1 MSPEHDATGQET
13 LERFAD
19 APAFNRWLY
28 QSISPYCSGRI
39 LEIGSGIGN
48 ISTLLLEEHAHVT
61 LSDLRQAYC
70 DKLQQRF
77 GRHPHF
83 EGVFRLDIAPD
94 NFESHY
100 PGLLHQFDTV
110 IALNVIEHI
119 QDDARALNNCKKLLR
134 DNGKLIILVPA
145 YQSLYNPFDAELGHY
160 KRYTLKELGK
170 KMQATGME
178 LVHTRYF
185 NLAGIPGWWF
195 TGSVMKKKV
204 IPGVQLKIFNR
215 LVPLFRVVD
224 NLVLKRAGL
233 SAIAVAVNHSKQS
246 V

>member
-1 MSPEHDATGQET
+1 MSSGHDAAGQET
-13 LERFAD
+13 LERFAN

-28 QSISPYCSGRI
+28 QSISRYCNGRI

-48 ISTLLLEEHAHVT
+48 ISSLLLADHKQVT
-61 LSDLRQAYC
+61 LSDLRQPYC

-83 EGVFRLDIAPD
+83 EGALQLDIAPAD
-94 NFESHY
+94 LELHH
-100 PGLLHQFDTV
+100 PELLHQFDTV
-110 IALNVIEHI
+110 IALNVVEHI
-119 QDDARALNNCKKLLR
+119 EDDASALGNCRKLLR
-134 DNGKLIILVPA
+134 DNGRLIILVPA
-145 YQSLYNPFDAELGHY
+145 YQFLYNTFDEELGHY
-160 KRYTLKELGK
+160 KRYTRKELGD
-170 KMQATGME
+170 KMQAAGLD

-185 NLAGIPGWWF
+185 NLAGIPGWWL

-215 LVPLFRVVD
+215 LVPLFRLLD
-224 NLVLKRAGL
+224 KLVLRQIGL
-233 SAIAVAVNHSKQS
+233 SAIAVAVNRSKQS